1 MEARH
6 WDEMHA
12 RRDRYDEK
20 PGVGDLLARF
30 GNQFSRLIRLEIQL
44 AKTEA
49 TEKATAVGKGAGVLA
64 AGAIVAVVGLTILAM
79 AIGFMIATAM
89 PLWAAFLITA
99 ILFLGIGGALAA
111 TGMTRIKKTPMQLR
125 RTMETI
131 DEDKQWVR
139 KEMQDVKRDPAHL
152 GHQP

>member
-6 WDEMHA
+6 WDERHA
-12 RRDRYDEK
+12 RRARYDEN

-64 AGAIVAVVGLTILAM
+64 AGAIVALVGLTILAM
-79 AIGFMIATAM
+79 AIGFLIATAM

-99 ILFLGIGGALAA
+99 ILFLAIGGALAA

-139 KEMQDVKRDPAHL
+139 KELQDVKRDPAHL